1 MEQLNYKIDVF
12 EGPMDLLLHLISK
25 HKLNINDI
33 PIVELVNQYLDYVR
47 QMQEQD
53 FDIAGEFLEM
63 AARLIYIKTVSL
75 LPRHEEAEILKKE
88 LTGELIEYQDCKI
101 MAGKL
106 AKQTDGFNR
115 FVRQPEEGHINY
127 DYERFHEGEEL
138 LSAYINAAGRGRRKL
153 PPPLDSFKVI
163 VAKKFVA
170 VASKVSTVMK
180 KLFGGKKVKFLNL
193 FTDAETKSDMV
204 ATFLAVLE
212 LAKTKKILI
221 DGEMNNPTVRMMDE
235 VNNIMASLE
244 AMLFAAGDPVEPGK
258 LAEVL
263 DVDVENVIKMLGH
276 LEAMY
281 DENNRGLRL
290 IRIDGKYQLC
300 TREEYSDE
308 VRGLLEIKKNTPLS
322 QAAFEVLAIVA
333 YNKTVT
339 RSFIEQIRGVDCS
352 GPVSNLIQKGLIE
365 EKGRLDLPG
374 RPLVYGTTDRFLRC
388 FSLNSLDDLPDLPE
402 EEKQDDSQTSLF
414 EDEKSKE
421 PDIPDAET
429 FEEGVE

>member
-88 LTGELIEYQDCKI
+88 LAGELIEYQDCKI

-127 DYERFHEGEEL
+127 EL

-221 DGEMNNPTVRMMDE
+221 DGEMNNPTVQMMDE
-235 VNNIMASLE
+235 VN
-244 AMLFAAGDPVEPGK
+244 D
-258 LAEVL
+258 
-263 DVDVENVIKMLGH
+263 
-276 LEAMY
+276 
-281 DENNRGLRL
+281 
-290 IRIDGKYQLC
+290 
-300 TREEYSDE
+300 
-308 VRGLLEIKKNTPLS
+308 
-322 QAAFEVLAIVA
+322 
-333 YNKTVT
+333 
-339 RSFIEQIRGVDCS
+339 IER
-352 GPVSNLIQKGLIE
+352 
-365 EKGRLDLPG
+365 
-374 RPLVYGTTDRFLRC
+374 
-388 FSLNSLDDLPDLPE
+388 
-402 EEKQDDSQTSLF
+402 
-414 EDEKSKE
+414 
-421 PDIPDAET
+421 
-429 FEEGVE
+429 

>member
-75 LPRHEEAEILKKE
+75 LP
-88 LTGELIEYQDCKI
+88 KI

-221 DGEMNNPTVRMMDE
+221 DGEMNNPTVQMMDE
-235 VNNIMASLE
+235 VN
-244 AMLFAAGDPVEPGK
+244 D
-258 LAEVL
+258 
-263 DVDVENVIKMLGH
+263 
-276 LEAMY
+276 
-281 DENNRGLRL
+281 
-290 IRIDGKYQLC
+290 
-300 TREEYSDE
+300 
-308 VRGLLEIKKNTPLS
+308 
-322 QAAFEVLAIVA
+322 
-333 YNKTVT
+333 
-339 RSFIEQIRGVDCS
+339 IEQ
-352 GPVSNLIQKGLIE
+352 
-365 EKGRLDLPG
+365 
-374 RPLVYGTTDRFLRC
+374 
-388 FSLNSLDDLPDLPE
+388 
-402 EEKQDDSQTSLF
+402 
-414 EDEKSKE
+414 
-421 PDIPDAET
+421 
-429 FEEGVE
+429 